1 MKPDL
6 ELHRGMLRKLYN
18 RVILA
23 EQAAEEAR
31 QICHEMQELFFDI
44 EESECPIRMALFKKV
59 VGG

>member
-6 ELHRGMLRKLYN
+6 ELCRGMLRKLYN

-31 QICHEMQELFFDI
+31 QICHEMQELLFDI